1 MKDIPIVTAEDLGKG
16 KFLLKFA
23 DGEELLVNWILL
35 NMARTPI
42 QEIALILRVSI
53 TEAVKYRDIALDA
66 VSQVINKS
74 GEKGH

>member
-1 MKDIPIVTAEDLGKG
+1 
-16 KFLLKFA
+16 
-23 DGEELLVNWILL
+23 
-35 NMARTPI
+35 MARTPI

-74 GEKGH
+74 GDKGH